1 MALFDLPLP
10 ELERYLPELDEPADF
25 DVFWSSTLVE
35 ARAHDLAL
43 TAVRTDTGL
52 RLVDTDDV
60 TFAGF
65 GGHPIKA
72 WVTRPAGSAESGQRL
87 PAVVELL
94 GYGGGRGLAHERLAW
109 AAAGYV
115 HLVMDTRGQGSAWGS
130 GGHTADPVGT
140 GPAFPGVMT
149 RGIEDPADH
158 YYRRLITDAVRA
170 VDAVRALPGVDADR
184 VTVTGISQGGGLA
197 LAVGALADGLVA
209 VMPDVPFMCHYRRAV
224 DISDAKPHGELVDYL
239 AVHRDREEM
248 VFRTMSYLDGVH
260 FARRASAPAL
270 FSVALRDV
278 TCPPSTV
285 YAAYN
290 HYAGLAPERPPTE
303 IQVYPYNNHEGGQA
317 YQVDRQIRWLGARL
331 DSRAEAT
338 AAGAAGTA
346 D

>member
-25 DVFWSSTLVE
+25 DAFWTSTLVE

-43 TAVRTDTGL
+43 SAVPVDTGL
-52 RLVDTDDV
+52 RLIDTEDV

-72 WVTRPAGSAESGQRL
+72 WVTRPAGSAQTRELL
-87 PAVVELL
+87 PAVVELI
-94 GYGGGRGLAHERLAW
+94 GYGGGRGFPHERLAW

-149 RGIEDPADH
+149 RGIENPADH

-170 VDAVRALPGVDADR
+170 VDAVRALPGVDPAR
-184 VTVTGISQGGGLA
+184 VAVTGISQGGGLA
-197 LAVGALADGLVA
+197 LAVGGLADGLVA

-260 FARRASAPAL
+260 FARRGSAPAL

-285 YAAYN
+285 FAAYN
-290 HYAGLAPERPPTE
+290 HYAGLTRERPATDIE
-303 IQVYPYNNHEGGQA
+303 VYAYNNHEGGQA
-317 YQVDRQIRWLGARL
+317 FQVDRQLRWLRALL
-331 DSRAEAT
+331 DGRAAPDHRSVS
-338 AAGAAGTA
+338 ASV
-346 D
+346 